1 MVEAVLEQRRDAVA
15 LSAPL
20 DRRSV
25 ATEEVIVVSFCLGE
39 AGTPGTGL

>member
-25 ATEEVIVVSFCLGE
+25 ATEVIVV
-39 AGTPGTGL
+39 

>member
-25 ATEEVIVVSFCLGE
+25 ATEEVIVVCFCLGKMR
-39 AGTPGTGL
+39 TPGTGS